1 MGQRGD
7 LFGLGQPSGAA
18 VGPGESAGRRL
29 EDDGAATAQRG
40 HVVDG
45 GGVEPHLGVHRGCE
59 QHRTSG
65 GQQRG
70 GQQVV
75 GPARDGAGQ
84 QVRGGGRDDDEVGF
98 LPDPDMRDLVDVVPD
113 AGVDGVTRQGLEG
126 RGADE
131 SQRGLGGNDADVVA
145 GLGELT
151 DHGARLVG
159 GDASGDADDDPLA
172 VHAQAA
178 LRPRGSS
185 AGAYSPSVCSS
196 RSSWISRSAIDSGFS
211 CRPGSTSGPTYSR
224 MPSPSWL

>member
-7 LFGLGQPSGAA
+7 LLGLGQPSCAA
-18 VGPGESAGRRL
+18 VGAGEPAGRRF
-29 EDDGAATAQRG
+29 EDDGAAAAQRG

-59 QHRTSG
+59 QHGTSG

-75 GPARDGAGQ
+75 GAAGDGAGQ

-98 LPDPDMRDLVDVVPD
+98 LPDPDMRHLVDVVPN
-113 AGVDGVTRQGLEG
+113 AGVTGLPGQRLEG

-131 SQRGLGGNDADVVA
+131 PQRGLGGNDADVVA

-151 DHGARLVG
+151 DHGRT
-159 GDASGDADDDPLA
+159 PCRRRC
-172 VHAQAA
+172 
-178 LRPRGSS
+178 LRR
-185 AGAYSPSVCSS
+185 
-196 RSSWISRSAIDSGFS
+196 RR
-211 CRPGSTSGPTYSR
+211 R
-224 MPSPSWL
+224 